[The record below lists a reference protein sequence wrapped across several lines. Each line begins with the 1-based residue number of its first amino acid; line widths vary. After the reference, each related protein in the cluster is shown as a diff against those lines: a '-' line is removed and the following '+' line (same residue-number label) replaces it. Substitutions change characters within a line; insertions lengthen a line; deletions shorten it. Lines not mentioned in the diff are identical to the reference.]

1 MTHLKGLLFAPRSE
15 WLAIRDANRG
25 AFAVFAGWVVPLALL
40 PFSATVLRFFLFSSI
55 FGIDTGIATAP
66 VLLADAAGQ
75 YVFLLAWIWAVAWG
89 ADWLAPKF
97 SAPRAFSRAFS
108 AVAYALAPS
117 FLLSLTTMFPLI
129 GVLAIGG
136 ALWSVW
142 LLRLGLPRLMASPA
156 EKSTPY
162 TLAVVALA
170 ILLALLG
177 LLVPSCA
184 AVMPSGGGSEP
195 AVLGPLPAGKA
206 PKGGQGKSTSS
217 PDEPLASAD
226 KKGSGSLNLDDLKGK
241 SISELI
247 DQYSD
252 PKTRAALEKS
262 ARDAAAFGAK
272 LDIKPPGRSILG
284 DLMPETA
291 CGQPRVSVENKLVSL
306 PIGGTHA
313 QVTARFG
320 APDGVDVRMEIGD
333 GSPMATALAQTAM
346 VMGTRDMTTA
356 QGHQRFTQEA
366 DRYIDDRWNIP
377 RREARYAVLVARR
390 FVVSAVVT
398 GVDEPSCAAAAVRSV
413 DLEKLFSMFRDPV
426 R

>member
-1 MTHLKGLLFAPRSE
+1 MTHLKGLLFAPRAE
-15 WLAIRDANRG
+15 WLAIRDANPG

-55 FGIDTGIATAP
+55 FGIDSGIATAP
-66 VLLADAAGQ
+66 VLVADAAGQ

-97 SAPRAFSRAFS
+97 GAPRAFSRAFS

-117 FLLSLTTMFPLI
+117 LLLSLTTMFPLI
-129 GVLAIGG
+129 GVLAMGG
-136 ALWSVW
+136 GLWSVW
-142 LLRLGLPRLMASPA
+142 LLRLGLPRLMGSPD
-156 EKSTPY
+156 EKSTSY

-170 ILLALLG
+170 ILLALLA

-184 AVMPSGGGSEP
+184 TVMPAGGGSEP
-195 AVLGPLPAGKA
+195 AVLGPMPAGKA
-206 PKGGQGKSTSS
+206 PKGGKGKATRS

-226 KKGSGSLNLDDLKGK
+226 KKGAGSLNLGDLKGK

-252 PKTRAALEKS
+252 PKTRAAMEKA

-291 CGQPRVSVENKLVSL
+291 CGQPRVELENKLVTL
-306 PIGGTHA
+306 PTGGTHA
-313 QVTARFG
+313 QVAAHFG
-320 APDGVDVRMEIGD
+320 TRDAVDVRMEIGD
-333 GSPMATALAQTAM
+333 GSPMATALLQVSI
-346 VMGTRDMTTA
+346 VMGTRDTTTA
-356 QGHQRFTQEA
+356 QGYQRFTQEA
-366 DRYIDDRWNIP
+366 DRFTDDRWNRS
-377 RREARYAVLVARR
+377 RREAQYAVLVARR
-390 FVVSAVVT
+390 FVVRAVVT

-413 DLEKLFSMFRDPV
+413 DLERFFSMIRDPV